1 MHTGTMH
8 TGTMHSG
15 TMISELMAMVERVEL
30 ATGQQQNAEQQE
42 LQAIFA
48 MQIPMLEGDQIYMG
62 AA

>member
-1 MHTGTMH
+1 
-8 TGTMHSG
+8 MHSG

-30 ATGQQQNAEQQE
+30 ATGQQQNADQQE

-48 MQIPMLEGDQIYMG
+48 MQIPMVEGDQIYMG

>member
-1 MHTGTMH
+1 MHTGTTHTGTMH
-8 TGTMHSG
+8 EG

-30 ATGQQQNAEQQE
+30 AAGQQQNADQQE

-48 MQIPMLEGDQIYMG
+48 MQIPMVEGDQIYMG

>member
-8 TGTMHSG
+8 TG

-30 ATGQQQNAEQQE
+30 ATGQQQNADQQE

-48 MQIPMLEGDQIYMG
+48 MQIPMVEGDQIYMG